1 MSNEELAAAIQR
13 GEREK
18 LPQLWA
24 QVERFVLKHAHRW
37 ALALDGAGG
46 ITADDLAQAGYLAM
60 AEAVGRFD
68 PEAGGA
74 FMTVLWYA
82 LKQEFTQAAGLRTK
96 RERKDPLRLAASLD
110 IPATDEED
118 GEPLEAL
125 IAGPQA
131 EQDFETIEAKQLHD
145 ALENA
150 LHSLTVVQLAVPV
163 LPGHDPAADSPG
175 AGHGAERGAYRGAKG
190 AADPAAPVKQPDA
203 AAICAVILRSGN
215 LTKPDA
221 RAHVNRASTFS
232 SA

>member
-1 MSNEELAAAIQR
+1 MSNEELAAAIKR

-82 LKQEFTQAAGLRTK
+82 LKQEFTQAAGLRTQ

-125 IAGPQA
+125 IADPQA

-150 LHSLTVVQLAVPV
+150 LHSLTVVQLAVIRCRCY
-163 LPGHDPAADSPG
+163 LDMTQQQTARALDMERSE
-175 AGHGAERGAYRGAKG
+175 ARTAEQRALR
-190 AADPAAPVKQPDA
+190 
-203 AAICAVILRSGN
+203 ILRHPSN
-215 LTKPDA
+215 SRTLLPFV
-221 RAHVNRASTFS
+221 R
-232 SA
+232 

>member
-1 MSNEELAAAIQR
+1 MDNEELAAAIQR

-24 QVERFVLKHAHRW
+24 RVERFVLKHAHRW

-60 AEAVGRFD
+60 AAAVGRFD

-74 FMTVLWYA
+74 FMTVLWYQ
-82 LKQEFTQAAGLRTK
+82 LKQEFTQAAGLRTQ

-125 IAGPQA
+125 IADPQA

-150 LHSLTVVQLAVPV
+150 LHSLKVVQLAVIRCRYY
-163 LPGHDPAADSPG
+163 LDMTQQQTALALGMERSEART
-175 AGHGAERGAYRGAKG
+175 AEQRALR
-190 AADPAAPVKQPDA
+190 
-203 AAICAVILRSGN
+203 ILRHPSN
-215 LTKPDA
+215 S
-221 RAHVNRASTFS
+221 RALLPFVR
-232 SA
+232 

>member
-1 MSNEELAAAIQR
+1 MSNEELAAAIKR

-82 LKQEFTQAAGLRTK
+82 LKQEFTQAAGLRTQ

-125 IAGPQA
+125 IADPQA

-150 LHSLTVVQLAVPV
+150 LHSLTVVQLAVIRCRYY
-163 LPGHDPAADSPG
+163 LDMTQQQTARALDMERSEAHT
-175 AGHGAERGAYRGAKG
+175 AEQRALR
-190 AADPAAPVKQPDA
+190 
-203 AAICAVILRSGN
+203 ILRHPSN
-215 LTKPDA
+215 SRTLLPFV
-221 RAHVNRASTFS
+221 R
-232 SA
+232 

>member
-1 MSNEELAAAIQR
+1 MSNEELAAAIKR

-82 LKQEFTQAAGLRTK
+82 LKQEFTQAAGLRTQ

-125 IAGPQA
+125 IADPQA

-150 LHSLTVVQLAVPV
+150 LHSLTVVQLAVIRCRYY
-163 LPGHDPAADSPG
+163 LDMTQQQTARALDMERSE
-175 AGHGAERGAYRGAKG
+175 ARTAEQRALR
-190 AADPAAPVKQPDA
+190 
-203 AAICAVILRSGN
+203 ILRHPSN
-215 LTKPDA
+215 SRTLLPFV
-221 RAHVNRASTFS
+221 R
-232 SA
+232 

>member
-1 MSNEELAAAIQR
+1 
-13 GEREK
+13 
-18 LPQLWA
+18 
-24 QVERFVLKHAHRW
+24 
-37 ALALDGAGG
+37 
-46 ITADDLAQAGYLAM
+46 M

-150 LHSLTVVQLAVPV
+150 LHSLTVVQLAVIRCRYY
-163 LPGHDPAADSPG
+163 LDMTQQQTARALDMERSE
-175 AGHGAERGAYRGAKG
+175 ARTAEQRALR
-190 AADPAAPVKQPDA
+190 
-203 AAICAVILRSGN
+203 ILRHPSN
-215 LTKPDA
+215 SRTLLPFV
-221 RAHVNRASTFS
+221 R
-232 SA
+232 

>member
-1 MSNEELAAAIQR
+1 MSNEELAAAIKR

-150 LHSLTVVQLAVPV
+150 LHSLTVVQLAVIRCRYY
-163 LPGHDPAADSPG
+163 LDMTQQQTARALDMERSE
-175 AGHGAERGAYRGAKG
+175 ARTAEQRALR
-190 AADPAAPVKQPDA
+190 
-203 AAICAVILRSGN
+203 ILRHPSN
-215 LTKPDA
+215 SRTLLPFV
-221 RAHVNRASTFS
+221 R
-232 SA
+232 

>member
-1 MSNEELAAAIQR
+1 MSNEELAAAIKR

-125 IAGPQA
+125 IADPQA

-150 LHSLTVVQLAVPV
+150 LHSLTVVQLAVIRCRYY
-163 LPGHDPAADSPG
+163 LDMTQQQTARALDM
-175 AGHGAERGAYRGAKG
+175 ERSEARTSEQRALR
-190 AADPAAPVKQPDA
+190 
-203 AAICAVILRSGN
+203 ILRHPSN
-215 LTKPDA
+215 SRTLLPFV
-221 RAHVNRASTFS
+221 R
-232 SA
+232 